1 MKRARKALRLLVAL
15 ARELADENG
24 YRRYLQSTG
33 RLHSGVEWRAY
44 IDRRNGR
51 KFQNAKCC

>member
-1 MKRARKALRLLVAL
+1 MKLLHRAMQLISAL
-15 ARELADENG
+15 ARELSDENG

-33 RLHSGVEWRAY
+33 KIHTGAEWRAY
-44 IDRRNGR
+44 IDSRNRR